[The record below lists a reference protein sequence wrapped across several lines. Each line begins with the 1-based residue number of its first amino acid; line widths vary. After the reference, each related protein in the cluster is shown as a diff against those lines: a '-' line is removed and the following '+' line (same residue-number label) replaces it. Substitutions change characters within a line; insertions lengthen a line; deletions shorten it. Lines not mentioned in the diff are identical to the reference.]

1 MNKKEA
7 HPNALKLLKSDIY
20 WNSSE
25 ATLPFYN
32 EDAFDAL
39 ESISEWSSNGAI
51 YQGLLNYLETIGHG
65 DFDYSTL
72 DANEIEE
79 YNSNQNED
87 EYFATDDE
95 FIAFKEEMKEEFEFP
110 DEQEVLFD
118 MEFGKGSADA
128 ASIHIDQTIIAV
140 VFASLIKNGELSQE
154 LFQLGKAAIERELLE
169 VSLLKFD
176 EDKRNIRISEL
187 KVITHDL
194 YLSGNF
200 RSEKM

>member
-7 HPNALKLLKSDIY
+7 HPNAIKLLKSDIY
-20 WNSSE
+20 WNSSD

-32 EDAFDAL
+32 EDASEVL
-39 ESISEWSSNGAI
+39 ESISDWNSNDVI
-51 YQGLLNYLETIGHG
+51 YQGLLNYLESIGLG

-72 DANEIEE
+72 DAIEIEE

-87 EYFATDDE
+87 EYFATDEE
-95 FIAFKEEMKEEFEFP
+95 FIAFKEDMKEEFEYP
-110 DEQEVLFD
+110 DEQEALFD

-140 VFASLIKNGELSQE
+140 VFASFIKNGELSKE
-154 LFQLGKAAIERELLE
+154 LFHLGKKAIQRELLA

-176 EDKRNIRISEL
+176 GIESGIRKNELLIIS
-187 KVITHDL
+187 TDL
-194 YLSGNF
+194 RDFLIE
-200 RSEKM
+200 EKA